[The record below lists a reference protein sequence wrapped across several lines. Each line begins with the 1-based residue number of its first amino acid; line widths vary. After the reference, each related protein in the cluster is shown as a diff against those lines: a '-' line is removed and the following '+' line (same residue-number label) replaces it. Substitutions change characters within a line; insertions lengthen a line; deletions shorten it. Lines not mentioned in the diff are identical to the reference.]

1 MITLVSTPTSQRD
14 ANGGSAIQ
22 VNVPHFMAPDTTLFC
37 LQASAIRPDQ
47 STSHSAAKVP
57 SIHTGTSQVL
67 KTQMAVEV
75 RLHTRTSLTQATDR
89 V

>member
-1 MITLVSTPTSQRD
+1 MITLVSTRSSQRD

-22 VNVPHFMAPDTTLFC
+22 VNAPNFMVPNTTLFC

-47 STSHSAAKVP
+47 STPRLPATVP
-57 SIHTGTSQVL
+57 NIHTGTSHGL
-67 KTQMAVEV
+67 KAQMGVEV
-75 RLHTRTSLTQATDR
+75 RLHTSLTQAIEG